1 MRFASKVAVIAV
13 ALGAILAATGCHRK
27 QAAKPVQPPA
37 RMSFYQATPDAT
49 VRLTLA
55 PAIAPHTAL
64 RFKLYQ
70 DGVHELTA
78 FITEARND
86 HDRVKAKGGTPRPY
100 EHAISWTITAATPRL
115 LSAWG
120 TWFDYAGG
128 AHPNNGSEALLWD
141 DINDREVQRSELFRT
156 GADQAPLDAAL
167 CQAIHRAKAER
178 GGSAADQQGWNC
190 PMWADSNF
198 VFAPSVVSGKLGG
211 LIFLFDPYA
220 IGPYAE
226 GTYEVTVPLD
236 AFKSELAPAWA
247 ADFAGSP
254 AASAPQAV
262 VTG

>member
-1 MRFASKVAVIAV
+1 MRIARTASLWAMA
-13 ALGAILAATGCHRK
+13 ALAIVGTAGCQKK
-27 QAAKPVQPPA
+27 QPAKPAAPPA

-55 PAIAPHTAL
+55 PAIAAHTAL

-70 DGVHELTA
+70 DGVHELTTFVA
-78 FITEARND
+78 EARND
-86 HDRVKAKGGTPRPY
+86 HDRVKSKGGTPQPY

-141 DINDREVQRSELFRT
+141 EVNDREVQRSELFAPN
-156 GADQAPLDAAL
+156 ADQARLDAVL
-167 CQAIHRAKAER
+167 CQAIRRAKAER
-178 GGSAADQQGWNC
+178 NGAVGDSQGWSC
-190 PMWADSNF
+190 PKWADSNF

-211 LIFLFDPYA
+211 MIFLFDPYA

-226 GTYEVTVPLD
+226 RTYEVTGPLD
-236 AFKSELAPAWA
+236 AFKAALAPAWA
-247 ADFAGSP
+247 NDFAGSP
-254 AASAPQAV
+254 AASTPQAAA
-262 VTG
+262 TG